1 MAGSADEVT
10 VAFLQGFADAWNRHD
25 ADALMECMTQDCVF
39 ENAGG
44 PAKFGTRFEGQQA
57 VRQGYT
63 GVWESAPDPQWLEVR
78 HFISGNRGVSEW
90 TFTGTT
96 REGKK
101 MEVNGC
107 DVFTFRDGKIFI
119 KDSYTK
125 NRPPTN

>member
-1 MAGSADEVT
+1 MPGT
-10 VAFLQGFADAWNRHD
+10 VM
-25 ADALMECMTQDCVF
+25 ALMACMTHDCVF

-44 PAKFGTRFEGQQA
+44 PAKFGTRFEVQQA
-57 VRQGYT
+57 VRQGFT
-63 GVWESAPDPQWLEVR
+63 GVWESVPDAQWLQVR
-78 HFISGNRGVSEW
+78 HFIAGNRGVSEW

-107 DVFTFRDGKIFI
+107 DVLTFRDGKIFI